1 MRNRIVLI
9 TAAIAV
15 LSLFAIDAGAAEIKI
30 GVVDFQ
36 QVVNK
41 SEPGKKFEAGLKTE
55 GQQMEA
61 EIEKGKEELK
71 ALKEKL
77 DRESMVMSEEAK
89 EEKQIEFNVKLSGLQ
104 KKQAQFRKDF
114 VTKQRQGVGKF
125 RVEVLEIAREIGKKE
140 KFDLI
145 ISKDALLYM
154 DTGVD
159 ITPKVIEVLNQRHK
173 DKAGQ

>member
-1 MRNRIVLI
+1 MLKRTLFITVATAVFCLFTMGA
-9 TAAIAV
+9 TAAD
-15 LSLFAIDAGAAEIKI
+15 LKI

-36 QVVNK
+36 QVVEK
-41 SEPGKKFEAGLKTE
+41 SEAGSKFEADLKAE

-61 EIEKGKEELK
+61 EITKGKEELQ

-77 DRESMVMSEEAK
+77 ERESMVMSEKAK

-114 VTKQRQGVGKF
+114 LNKQRQGVA
-125 RVEVLEIAREIGKKE
+125 RLRREVLEISHEIGKKD

-154 DTGVD
+154 DAGVD
-159 ITPKVIEVLNQRHK
+159 ITPQVIQVLNQRHK
-173 DKAGQ
+173 SKSGQ

>member
-1 MRNRIVLI
+1 MLKRKFII
-9 TAAIAV
+9 TIATV
-15 LSLFAIDAGAAEIKI
+15 VFCLVTIGANAAELKI

-36 QVVNK
+36 QVVEK
-41 SEPGKKFEAGLKTE
+41 SDVGKKFEADLKAE

-61 EIEKGKEELK
+61 EIAKGKEELK

-77 DRESMVMSEEAK
+77 ERESMVMSEKAK

-114 VTKQRQGVGKF
+114 VGKQRQGVAQL
-125 RVEVLEIAREIGKKE
+125 RREVLEISHEIGKKD

-145 ISKDALLYM
+145 VSKDALLYM
-154 DTGVD
+154 DAGVD
-159 ITPKVIEVLNQRHK
+159 ITPKIIQALNQRHNTK
-173 DKAGQ
+173 SGQ

>member
-1 MRNRIVLI
+1 MRKRIFLI
-9 TAAIAV
+9 TVATAV
-15 LSLFAIDAGAAEIKI
+15 FCLFTLGAGAAELKI

-36 QVVNK
+36 QVVED
-41 SEPGKKFEAGLKTE
+41 SEPGKKFEAGMKAE

-61 EIEKGKEELK
+61 EITKGKEELT

-77 DRESMVMSEEAK
+77 ERESMVMSEKAK

-114 VTKQRQGVGKF
+114 VKKQRQGVG
-125 RVEVLEIAREIGKKE
+125 RLRRDVIEVSHEIGKKD

-154 DTGVD
+154 DAGVD
-159 ITPKVIEVLNQRHK
+159 ITPKVIQVINKRYK
-173 DKAGQ
+173 DQSAQ

>member
-1 MRNRIVLI
+1 MRNRIFLI
-9 TAAIAV
+9 TVATAV
-15 LSLFAIDAGAAEIKI
+15 FCLFTLGAGAAELKI

-36 QVVNK
+36 QVVEQ
-41 SEPGKKFEAGLKTE
+41 SDPGKKFEAGLKAE
-55 GQQMEA
+55 GEQMEA

-77 DRESMVMSEEAK
+77 ERESMVMSEKAK

-114 VTKQRQGVGKF
+114 VNKQRQGVAGL
-125 RVEVLEIAREIGKKE
+125 RREVLEISHEIGKKD

-145 ISKDALLYM
+145 VSKDALLYM
-154 DTGVD
+154 DAGVD
-159 ITPKVIEVLNQRHK
+159 ITPKVIQALNQRHK
-173 DKAGQ
+173 SKSGQ